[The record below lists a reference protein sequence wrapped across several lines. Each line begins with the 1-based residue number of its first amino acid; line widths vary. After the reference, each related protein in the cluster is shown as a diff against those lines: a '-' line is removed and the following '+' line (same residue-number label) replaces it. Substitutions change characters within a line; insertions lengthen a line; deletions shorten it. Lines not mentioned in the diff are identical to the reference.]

1 MVPGRGEPEALADRP
16 LLRSVEP
23 PRFPLE
29 VKDGSRPVV
38 QRALV
43 PFDRIAH
50 GSARLPPE
58 PGRFKHLRR
67 DAEVVRN
74 DGGRMRALRLIPEVR
89 RSVAQVEEPKIG
101 STRDEV
107 RSVAQLDMLNSLA
120 AALNML
126 GDVEE
131 IGAAITAE
139 LRTIIDYHNCRVYL
153 LQPDGMTLYPIAFR
167 GELFTEYA
175 TETLAELVTVVGEGI
190 TGHVA
195 QTKMSLLAP
204 DAREISFSVTIPGTD
219 DDLLESMLAVPMV
232 AGDEVVGVIVLS
244 KLGYGQF
251 DADDQRLLE
260 VLASHAAVAFQTAHL
275 IEAER
280 HEARISSSLLRLSQ
294 GLTAERTIGEIFQRA
309 IETVPTIVEC
319 IAAAAYVRDPETG
332 AFRLVRAIG
341 VGSQEVRPPAEV
353 VDVPKDI
360 AEAFLISETEPFV
373 LQKEIASQVPE
384 DVRFLDEHGAVLV
397 TPLRWDPDELGAIV
411 LVGEPEGP
419 SFGDE
424 DLSFARGVAD
434 ITSLALGNARR
445 LSELERFHELV
456 ETLDAIFWEA
466 DAKDL
471 RLTFLGGRAE
481 AVLGADATGWPAQ
494 GKAWGEHV
502 VEDDRPAAIAAARS
516 SAIEGDTTL
525 EYRVQ
530 TPNGHEV
537 WMRDMIHVVR
547 RSRGP
552 KQLRGL
558 MVDIT
563 ERKTAE
569 QALRA
574 SERQFSEAF
583 LREREAAQRLRALD
597 DMKNTFLEAVSHD
610 LRTPLTSILG
620 SAITL
625 ERANMALPTEDAV
638 DLVRRIATNARK
650 LERLLGDLLD
660 LDRLQRGIVTPQRR
674 PTDVAALIRRSVEE
688 MEDRSSRQ
696 IHVLAEPF
704 EVNVDAPKVERIIE
718 NLLTN
723 ALRHTPPDAQVWIS
737 AEPRDGGVL
746 LIAKDDGP
754 GIPEEL
760 REEIFEP
767 FRQAPGSATGHSPGV
782 GVGLSLVKRF
792 AELHGGRAW
801 VDERPGGGASFHVS
815 IPGG

>member
-1 MVPGRGEPEALADRP
+1 
-16 LLRSVEP
+16 
-23 PRFPLE
+23 
-29 VKDGSRPVV
+29 
-38 QRALV
+38 
-43 PFDRIAH
+43 
-50 GSARLPPE
+50 
-58 PGRFKHLRR
+58 
-67 DAEVVRN
+67 
-74 DGGRMRALRLIPEVR
+74 
-89 RSVAQVEEPKIG
+89 VAQVEEPDTG
-101 STRDEV
+101 TRDEL
-107 RSVAQLDMLNSLA
+107 RSAAQLDMLHNLA
-120 AALNML
+120 ATLNLL

-131 IGAAITAE
+131 IAAAITAE

-153 LQPDGMTLYPIAFR
+153 LQPDGMTLFPASFR

-175 TETLAELVTVVGEGI
+175 TETLDDLVTVVGEGI

-195 QTKMSLLAP
+195 ATKTSLLTP
-204 DAREISFSVTIPGTD
+204 DAREVSFSVTIPGTD

-232 AGDEVVGVIVLS
+232 AGDRVVGVVVLS
-244 KLGYGQF
+244 KLGYAQF
-251 DADDQRLLE
+251 DLDDQRLLE
-260 VLASHAAVAFQTAHL
+260 VLASHAAVAFQTAQL
-275 IEAER
+275 LEAER
-280 HEARISSSLLRLSQ
+280 REARISGSLLALSQ
-294 GLTAERTIGEIFQRA
+294 ALTAERTIGEIFQRA
-309 IETVPTIVEC
+309 IETIPTIVDC
-319 IAAAAYVRDPETG
+319 IAAAVYTRDPEGG
-332 AFRLVRAIG
+332 AFRVARVASVGAHRTKPRA
-341 VGSQEVRPPAEV
+341 E
-353 VDVPKDI
+353 I
-360 AEAFLISETEPFV
+360 AEIPREVAESFLLSETAPFV
-373 LQKEIASQVPE
+373 LPAEMAARIPA
-384 DVRFLDEHGAVLV
+384 DLRFTDEEGPILV
-397 TPLRWDPDELGAIV
+397 SPLRWEPDGYGAFV
-411 LVGEPEGP
+411 VVGAADR
-419 SFGDE
+419 STFGDH
-424 DLSFARGVAD
+424 DLSYAQGIGD

-481 AVLGADATGWPAQ
+481 AVLGADAVEWPTQ
-494 GKAWGEHV
+494 GRTWGEHV
-502 VEDDRPAAIAAARS
+502 VEDDRAAALAAARS
-516 SAIEGDTTL
+516 SLDEARDSTL
-525 EYRVQ
+525 EYRVR
-530 TPNGHEV
+530 TPEGDEV

-547 RSRGP
+547 RPRGP
-552 KQLRGL
+552 AQLRGL
-558 MVDIT
+558 MIDIT

-625 ERANMALPTEDAV
+625 ERANMGLPAEDAL
-638 DLVRRIATNARK
+638 DLIHRIATNARK

-674 PTDVAALIRRSVEE
+674 PTEVAALIRRTVAET
-688 MEDRSSRQ
+688 EDRSGHEIR
-696 IHVLAEPF
+696 VLVEPF
-704 EVNVDAPKVERIIE
+704 EVSLDAPKVERIVE

-723 ALRHTPPDAQVWIS
+723 ALRHTPADAQVWVS

-746 LIAKDDGP
+746 LTVEDDGP
-754 GIPEEL
+754 GIPEGL
-760 REEIFEP
+760 RVEIFEP

-801 VDERPGGGASFHVS
+801 VEERPGGGASFHVS